1 MSGIYSALAGLLI
14 FTAMLVALGLA
25 IDVPGM
31 LHAGVPT
38 ADVKRDL
45 ETSVFRDFDD
55 WPRLMRQA
63 AMLTLGILLVV
74 ALPLL
79 MFARRNFGGVHMVR
93 GTLGVEGLMLAML
106 PLSGAFQRQG
116 GWKSVGLV
124 VSHKQYA
131 EAADL
136 VLQNL
141 RTEHAV
147 FAGVIFIVSIIIL
160 AWPPRK
166 AGRSVA
172 PHTGVAPPDKGST
185 PQGA

>member
-1 MSGIYSALAGLLI
+1 
-14 FTAMLVALGLA
+14 
-25 IDVPGM
+25 M

-45 ETSVFRDFDD
+45 ETSIFRDFDD

-63 AMLTLGILLVV
+63 GMLTLGILLVV

-79 MFARRNFGGVHMVR
+79 VFARRHFGGFHMVR
-93 GTLGVEGLMLAML
+93 GTLGVGGLMLAML

-166 AGRSVA
+166 AAASAA
-172 PHTGVAPPDKGST
+172 PHAGVAPPDKGST
-185 PQGA
+185 SQGA